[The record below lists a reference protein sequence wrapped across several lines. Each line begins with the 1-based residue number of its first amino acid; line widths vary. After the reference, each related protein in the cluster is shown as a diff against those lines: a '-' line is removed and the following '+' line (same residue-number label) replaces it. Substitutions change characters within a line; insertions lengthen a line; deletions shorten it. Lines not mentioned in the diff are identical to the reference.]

1 MSEKISGLTKSGLSG
16 LKRVNSKLSNKVIS
30 FSHDV
35 ENRLRSDS
43 LADDEKMAT
52 IMSIKLSWQKLFLTE
67 TTPQQ

>member
-16 LKRVNSKLSNKVIS
+16 LKRVNSKLSSKVIS
-30 FSHDV
+30 ISHDV

-52 IMSIKLSWQKLFLTE
+52 IMSIKFC
-67 TTPQQ
+67 